1 MVVVVDAIGAKR
13 SGARSRAF
21 NVAIFAVFPHTHCW
35 ARYKTVKASLVWTSA
50 RYAFAGALVVG
61 GALIWNSR
69 LDFSPE
75 AALRASNAPPMT
87 LIDPA
92 TTSDLT
98 SACNLAERRQ
108 GWLLFVITASL
119 KSDNVTRGF
128 FQTAIDEQGLYIEYA
143 PGDSAM
149 LRVGI
154 TSDGTTKWVPIRTVR
169 RNEEAFIA
177 LAVRPGRVR
186 VVTNAVDTTT
196 YWSDFRID
204 QLRCDAVRTDT
215 SDQIVCEDC
224 NVTARYL
231 AGSGGTELND
241 IMNSFSN
248 RRAYETKR
256 WLGNGLLIFG
266 ILMLISFRKKASNYQ
281 ALQDS

>member
-1 MVVVVDAIGAKR
+1 M
-13 SGARSRAF
+13 
-21 NVAIFAVFPHTHCW
+21 
-35 ARYKTVKASLVWTSA
+35 TVKDSPVWKAA
-50 RYAFAGALVVG
+50 RYAFAAVLVVG

-75 AALRASNAPPMT
+75 AALQGSNAPPMT

-92 TTSDLT
+92 TTSNLT

-128 FQTAIDEQGLYIEYA
+128 FQTANDEQGLYIEYA

-186 VVTNAVDTTT
+186 VITNAVDTTT
-196 YWSDFRID
+196 YWSDFRVD
-204 QLRCDAVRTDT
+204 QLRCDAVRTDM
-215 SDQIVCEDC
+215 SDEVVCEDC
-224 NVTARYL
+224 NVTVRYL
-231 AGSGGTELND
+231 AGSGGEQLNG
-241 IMNSFSN
+241 IMDSLSN

-256 WLGNGLLIFG
+256 WLGNGLIATSIISIG
-266 ILMLISFRKKASNYQ
+266 IARLRIKAKRY
-281 ALQDS
+281 L

>member
-1 MVVVVDAIGAKR
+1 
-13 SGARSRAF
+13 
-21 NVAIFAVFPHTHCW
+21 VAV
-35 ARYKTVKASLVWTSA
+35 
-50 RYAFAGALVVG
+50 LVVG
-61 GALIWNSR
+61 GAFIWNSR

-75 AALRASNAPPMT
+75 AALRASNAPPLT

-92 TTSDLT
+92 NTSDLT
-98 SACNLAERRQ
+98 SACHLAERKQ

-177 LAVRPGRVR
+177 LAVRPSGVR
-186 VVTNAVDTTT
+186 VITNAVDTTT
-196 YWSDFRID
+196 HWSDLRVD
-204 QLRCDAVRTDT
+204 QLRCDAVRTNM
-215 SDQIVCEDC
+215 SDEVLCEDC

-231 AGSGGTELND
+231 AGSGSEELNE
-241 IMNSFSN
+241 IMNSVSN
-248 RRAYETKR
+248 RRAYEIKR
-256 WLGNGLLIFG
+256 WLGNGFIFTGMALLIPY
-266 ILMLISFRKKASNYQ
+266 KKIRSTFCPNRH
-281 ALQDS
+281 